1 MSYNMMSKE
10 LRNLNIQELEK
21 MISEKKSEISEFSK
35 KLIKGSEKNVKKVS
49 LLKKD
54 LARMLTILNELKI
67 IKEVGEL

>member
-1 MSYNMMSKE
+1 MMSKE

-21 MISEKKSEISEFSK
+21 MISEKKSEISELSK

>member
-1 MSYNMMSKE
+1 MSKE

-21 MISEKKSEISEFSK
+21 MISEKKSEISELSK

>member
-1 MSYNMMSKE
+1 MMSKE

-21 MISEKKSEISEFSK
+21 MISEKTSEISEFSK

>member
-1 MSYNMMSKE
+1 MMSKE
-10 LRNLNIQELEK
+10 LRNLSTKELEK

>member
-10 LRNLNIQELEK
+10 LRNLSTQELEK

>member
-1 MSYNMMSKE
+1 MMSKE
-10 LRNLNIQELEK
+10 LRNLSTQELEK

>member
-1 MSYNMMSKE
+1 MSKE
-10 LRNLNIQELEK
+10 LRNLSTQELEK

>member
-1 MSYNMMSKE
+1 MSKE
-10 LRNLNIQELEK
+10 LRNLSTKELEK

>member
-1 MSYNMMSKE
+1 MMSKE

>member
-1 MSYNMMSKE
+1 MSKE